1 MGRFRLEIFD
11 TNNLG
16 IQSSQKIK
24 FHHPT
29 SLTIFVIVKIFK
41 RISILGLV
49 VLFLGLTTGVEIYS
63 VHCNMRGQTFVSLQ
77 AGMDPCL
84 TEVAEEETSSCCA
97 AKRHCAAN
105 INEKDKNNCCDEE
118 EIHLSYEPDS
128 FSQIKISI
136 PSSFLI
142 DWQPSFYFE
151 ADYVFQEE
159 KLLAQFPQPPPLQG
173 RQILEFH
180 CIWRI

>member
-1 MGRFRLEIFD
+1 VKLVQRIA
-11 TNNLG
+11 
-16 IQSSQKIK
+16 I
-24 FHHPT
+24 
-29 SLTIFVIVKIFK
+29 LT
-41 RISILGLV
+41 LV
-49 VLFLGLTTGVEIYS
+49 VLFLGLTSGIELYS

-84 TEVAEEETSSCCA
+84 MEAAPEEAQSCCA
-97 AKRHCAAN
+97 AKTHCSAN
-105 INEKDKNNCCDEE
+105 SDASDNHNCCDEE

-136 PSSFLI
+136 PS
-142 DWQPSFYFE
+142 FYFFDAFE
-151 ADYVFQEE
+151 NYYFNAGYVYQEE
-159 KLLAQFPQPPPLQG
+159 QLLAQFPQPPPLLG